1 MSNNVRPNL
10 SEWFEVPVGATI
22 PAGTPYW
29 RVEPGTDRGYYVGRG
44 LSYDRDLRGT
54 LSVYYTEQPIHD
66 LTEASIWE
74 RAERM
79 YSAVYPSLDDAWGWH
94 SQDTKD
100 HWYNLAKKYVEKEN

>member
-1 MSNNVRPNL
+1 MNFPDFNT
-10 SEWFEVPVGATI
+10 WHKVPGNATI

-29 RVEPGTDRGYYVGRG
+29 RVEPGTVSGYYVGRG

-54 LSVYYTEQPIHD
+54 LWVYYTEQPIPD
-66 LTEASIWE
+66 QTEAAIWK

-79 YSAVYPSLDDAWGWH
+79 YRTAYSSLDNAWEYQ

-100 HWYNLAKKYVEKEN
+100 RWYTLAKKYDEKEN

>member
-1 MSNNVRPNL
+1 MNFPNFNA
-10 SEWFEVPVGATI
+10 WHKVPKDATI

-29 RVEPGTDRGYYVGRG
+29 RIEQDTARGYYVGTG
-44 LSYDRDLRGT
+44 LSYDLDLRGK
-54 LSVYYTEQPIHD
+54 LSVYYTEQPIPD
-66 LTEASIWE
+66 PTEAAIWE

-100 HWYNLAKKYVEKEN
+100 QWYNLAEKYVEKED

>member
-1 MSNNVRPNL
+1 MNFPNFTNWHL
-10 SEWFEVPVGATI
+10 VPKDATI

-54 LSVYYTEQPIHD
+54 LSVYYTEQPIPD
-66 LTEASIWE
+66 PDESATWA

-79 YSAVYPSLDDAWGWH
+79 HSAVCPSLDDAWDWYSG
-94 SQDTKD
+94 DTKD
-100 HWYNLAKKYVEKEN
+100 RWYDLAKKYVEKED

>member
-1 MSNNVRPNL
+1 MNFPDFNT
-10 SEWFEVPVGATI
+10 WHKVPGNATI
-22 PAGTPYW
+22 PAGTPCW
-29 RVEPGTDRGYYVGRG
+29 RVEPGTNSRYYVGRG

-54 LSVYYTEQPIHD
+54 LSVYYTEQLIPD
-66 LTEASIWE
+66 PTEAAIWE

-100 HWYNLAKKYVEKEN
+100 HWYNLAKKYVEKED

>member
-1 MSNNVRPNL
+1 MNFPNFTNWHL
-10 SEWFEVPVGATI
+10 VPKDATI

-54 LSVYYTEQPIHD
+54 LSVYYTEQPIPD
-66 LTEASIWE
+66 PTEAAIWE

-100 HWYNLAKKYVEKEN
+100 HWYNLAKKYVEKED